1 MDRGEIE
8 IFKKK
13 LLLKKLLDK
22 NNEILL
28 KDALLIDNTLTVG
41 EICIDIL
48 DPSTFGRRL
57 INTAKHHLL
66 NRIKDVEKN
75 QSMMSL

>member
-8 IFKKK
+8 IFQEKIVEKIS
-13 LLLKKLLDK
+13 DK

-57 INTAKHHLL
+57 INTKAKHHLL

-75 QSMMSL
+75 QFMMSL